1 MNTTGPATP
10 ATDSPPLLEV
20 RNLQMHFPHRAGF
33 FVQRELYRL
42 RAVDG
47 ISFHIARGETLG
59 LVGESGCGKTT
70 AGRALLQL
78 YTPTAGEV
86 LWEGRDLVALHR
98 TDPRAFHAMRRKMQM
113 IFQDPY
119 ASLDPRMT
127 VGSIIGEPIRTHR
140 LAANRRNEMARVQAV
155 METVGLNPQYVRRYP
170 HEFSGGQRQRIGIA
184 RALASEPEFIVCDE
198 PISALD
204 VSIQAQIINLLQ
216 DLQSRL
222 GLTMLFIAHDLSAV
236 HHVSDRIAVMYLGHI
251 VEIGNSDT
259 VCQRPRHPYTEA
271 LISAVPVP
279 DPVVEASRR
288 HLVLEGDLPS
298 PANPPA
304 GCPFVTRC
312 PHAWNRCREER
323 PKLQPANDSGNDAA
337 HAAACHLLDEPS
349 RRQQPATASSAAA
362 TESGS

>member
-1 MNTTGPATP
+1 MTAVAAT
-10 ATDSPPLLEV
+10 ATATAAKPLVEV
-20 RNLQMHFPHRAGF
+20 VDLQMHFPHRVGIF
-33 FVQRELYRL
+33 SQRELYRL

-70 AGRALLQL
+70 AGRAILQL
-78 YTPTAGEV
+78 YTPTAGQV
-86 LWEGRDLVALHR
+86 RYDGTDLVA
-98 TDPRAFHAMRRKMQM
+98 MRRDRPREFHRMRQKMQM

-127 VGSIIGEPIRTHR
+127 VGNIIGEPIRTHR
-140 LAANRRNEMARVQAV
+140 LAANRRDEMSRVQAV

-184 RALASEPEFIVCDE
+184 RALASQPQFIVCDE

-216 DLQSRL
+216 DLQAQL

-251 VEIGNSDT
+251 VEIGPGDT
-259 VCQRPRHPYTEA
+259 VTRAPQHPYTEA

-279 DPVVEASRR
+279 DPAVEAGRR
-288 HLVLEGDLPS
+288 QLVLEGDLPS
-298 PANPPA
+298 PANPPS

-312 PHAWNRCREER
+312 PQAWERCRAER
-323 PKLQPANDSGNDAA
+323 PVLQAAKGSDSNGGAPG
-337 HAAACHLLDEPS
+337 HEVACHLIDEPD
-349 RRQQPATASSAAA
+349 RRRT
-362 TESGS
+362 